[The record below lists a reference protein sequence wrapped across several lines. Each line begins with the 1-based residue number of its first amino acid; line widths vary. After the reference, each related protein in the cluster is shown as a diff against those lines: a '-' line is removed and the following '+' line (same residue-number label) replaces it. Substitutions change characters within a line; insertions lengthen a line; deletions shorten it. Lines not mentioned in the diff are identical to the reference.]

1 MLITRTNAMTAIT
14 LSLVLFLVGLIA
26 RYPFAVAAAR
36 SPSSFRLCPQ
46 PAVSPPVRV
55 HT

>member
-1 MLITRTNAMTAIT
+1 MMLIT

-26 RYPFAVAAAR
+26 SYPFVVAAR

-46 PAVSPPVRV
+46 PAVSQPVQV